1 MNGQSTPLP
10 SYDSIWAPPPP
21 TPASSPPAH
30 PHDQTLISMNV
41 SAPQSEEARAIDDFR
56 LPIGAR
62 LKSVEYDVATFQPQ
76 HSKDLAAE
84 NKRLRT
90 QASNLTAENAE
101 CKARAKKLEQDMHG
115 RKAETLRLED
125 QNLKNWT
132 LADEKMQTFVQELRG
147 VDAALRA
154 WSSQQVGYDDQGTS
168 DTIQDAINMILASIG
183 DLQADQATT
192 DTRDAELK
200 ALKAEKRKL
209 LKDRVCMKDESMGY
223 KLAVKE
229 QEDKMCALR
238 LQHEEDAQE
247 KMALIKQVEDL
258 KELEATKPRRD
269 RRHGAPSRGAG
280 RSVQPRILG
289 NQEGAR
295 RECG

>member
-1 MNGQSTPLP
+1 VQG
-10 SYDSIWAPPPP
+10 ACK
-21 TPASSPPAH
+21 
-30 PHDQTLISMNV
+30 
-41 SAPQSEEARAIDDFR
+41 EARR
-56 LPIGAR
+56 G
-62 LKSVEYDVATFQPQ
+62 
-76 HSKDLAAE
+76 HS
-84 NKRLRT
+84 RP
-90 QASNLTAENAE
+90 
-101 CKARAKKLEQDMHG
+101 
-115 RKAETLRLED
+115 KAETLRLED
-125 QNLKNWT
+125 QNLKDWT
-132 LADEKMQTFVQELRG
+132 LADEKMQSFVQELRG
-147 VDAALRA
+147 IDGALRA

-168 DTIQDAINMILASIG
+168 GTIQDAINMILASIG
-183 DLQADQATT
+183 DLPADQATT

-229 QEDKMCALR
+229 QEDKMFALR